1 MRDKIQLQ
9 CTSILW
15 EINVRLRIGSVTSGA
30 SFGSVQRAHTH
41 THRMILPEF
50 KLPFSSIFNNLFE
63 AD

>member
-1 MRDKIQLQ
+1 M
-9 CTSILW
+9 W
-15 EINVRLRIGSVTSGA
+15 EINVRLRIGSVTSEA
-30 SFGSVQRAHTH
+30 SCGSVQRAHTH